1 MTHKS
6 PQGDLSDEDSME
18 DDELL
23 PAQATPVHLLYLLRY
38 PPGGT
43 FAPFTLFPI
52 IESAFDNEIDNR
64 LDHLE
69 EIPLERVEFVK
80 QELEASR
87 GREIRLRARVRD
99 LEDHFGPLGER

>member
-1 MTHKS
+1 M
-6 PQGDLSDEDSME
+6 MR
-18 DDELL
+18 
-23 PAQATPVHLLYLLRY
+23 TPRKTVR
-38 PPGGT
+38 
-43 FAPFTLFPI
+43 APFTLPPS
-52 IESAFDNEIDNR
+52 IESAIGKEIDA
-64 LDHLE
+64 LPQ